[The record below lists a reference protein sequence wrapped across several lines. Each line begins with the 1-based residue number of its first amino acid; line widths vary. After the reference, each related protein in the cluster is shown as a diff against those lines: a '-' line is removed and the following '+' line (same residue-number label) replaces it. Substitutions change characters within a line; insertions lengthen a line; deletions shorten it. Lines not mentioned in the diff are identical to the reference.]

1 MPGAV
6 LSRQGNEI
14 ESTCHSTLHAVGG
27 VSVGPTF
34 VVVVVVGGAG
44 LGWDDAKS
52 SGLHRRCNSNANC
65 LLLRSMPRTSTA
77 ALRVMWRARRMWSR
91 RCICR

>member
-14 ESTCHSTLHAVGG
+14 ESTCHNNLHAGGG
-27 VSVGPTF
+27 VSVGFTF
-34 VVVVVVGGAG
+34 VVVVVGGR
-44 LGWDDAKS
+44 GWDEAKS

-65 LLLRSMPRTSTA
+65 LLLRRMPKTSSAVVGGVKTT
-77 ALRVMWRARRMWSR
+77 
-91 RCICR
+91 